1 MSGLT
6 AQARADEIKMRAA
19 AWLEQRDCGDWGD
32 EDRTQFDNWL
42 NDSTDHRVEFLR
54 IEAAWNRAERLSVLR
69 SAEIERGPVL
79 GGRRIWRQLFGTAA
93 ILAVLAL
100 TGGGIATYLS
110 SARYV
115 SYATS
120 VGGRETLTLD
130 DRTQIELNTD
140 TAIRVLESPAERKI
154 ILDRGEAYFQVT
166 HDAAR
171 PFVVLAGSGRVTDL
185 GTKFLV
191 RRDSARLEVAVM
203 EGRARFDPESVG
215 QHAQAAI
222 LAPGD
227 VAVATADIVSVK
239 KAPQQALTNE
249 LGWRRGV
256 LVFENA
262 TLADAAA
269 ELNRYNREKL
279 VVADAAA
286 ARLRFGA
293 TLPTTDVEAF
303 TDVAKDVLGLRVEKR
318 GDQIVISR

>member
-1 MSGLT
+1 
-6 AQARADEIKMRAA
+6 
-19 AWLEQRDCGDWGD
+19 
-32 EDRTQFDNWL
+32 
-42 NDSTDHRVEFLR
+42 
-54 IEAAWNRAERLSVLR
+54 
-69 SAEIERGPVL
+69 
-79 GGRRIWRQLFGTAA
+79 
-93 ILAVLAL
+93 
-100 TGGGIATYLS
+100 
-110 SARYV
+110 
-115 SYATS
+115 
-120 VGGRETLTLD
+120 LTLD

>member
-1 MSGLT
+1 MSGT
-6 AQARADEIKMRAA
+6 MASARVDEIKMRAA
-19 AWLEQRDCGDWGD
+19 AWLEQRDCGDWSD
-32 EDRTQFDNWL
+32 ADRTQFDNWL
-42 NDSTDHRVEFLR
+42 NGSADHRVEFLR

-69 SAEIERGPVL
+69 SADVERSPAS
-79 GGRRIWRQLFGTAA
+79 GGRWRQLFGAA
-93 ILAVLAL
+93 AVLTVVAL
-100 TGGGIATYLS
+100 VGGSVATYLS
-110 SARYV
+110 SARYG

-140 TAIRVLESPAERKI
+140 TAIRVLESPKERKI
-154 ILDRGEAYFQVT
+154 ILDHGEAYFQVT

-203 EGRARFDPESVG
+203 EGRARFDPEG
-215 QHAQAAI
+215 AHAKAAI

-227 VAVATADIVSVK
+227 VAVAAADIVSVTR
-239 KAPQQALTNE
+239 APQQALTNE

-269 ELNRYNREKL
+269 ELNRYNRKKL
-279 VVADAAA
+279 VIADAAA

-303 TDVAKDVLGLRVEKR
+303 TDVAKDVLGLRIEKR